1 MAEQPLIEIFNDCLE
16 RLAQG
21 LSPDECLALYPA
33 YAHELRPLLETAQIA
48 RQMPFP
54 LHEQQEDQEAVW
66 ARLEEVLALP
76 MPRIQPAPRRQRWFP
91 KTLAAG
97 LLIGLVSVTMAL
109 GYIFVIRPTL
119 EPTPTST
126 PTATSTAAPTNTP
139 TATATLTHTPSATLT
154 PTATATLT
162 STPSA
167 RSTATASATIALPA
181 TNTLAPSRTP
191 VPSVTPSATVCS
203 RVVMQGVITAID
215 ENTLTLYDFTLE
227 VDPDEPL
234 LARLR
239 VGMVV
244 RVEGCIIGSTM
255 TVEQIS
261 IAIATATATASRGV
275 APTAPPTQPPAAPP
289 SGGDGGSGASP
300 SGNDDDDGDDNDDDD
315 NSSDD

>member
-1 MAEQPLIEIFNDCLE
+1 
-16 RLAQG
+16 
-21 LSPDECLALYPA
+21 
-33 YAHELRPLLETAQIA
+33 
-48 RQMPFP
+48 
-54 LHEQQEDQEAVW
+54 
-66 ARLEEVLALP
+66 
-76 MPRIQPAPRRQRWFP
+76 
-91 KTLAAG
+91 
-97 LLIGLVSVTMAL
+97 
-109 GYIFVIRPTL
+109 
-119 EPTPTST
+119 
-126 PTATSTAAPTNTP
+126 
-139 TATATLTHTPSATLT
+139 
-154 PTATATLT
+154 
-162 STPSA
+162 
-167 RSTATASATIALPA
+167 
-181 TNTLAPSRTP
+181 
-191 VPSVTPSATVCS
+191 
-203 RVVMQGVITAID
+203 MQGVITAID